1 MVYMSNGV
9 SDYAD
14 IIHVRARTWGE
25 SHQAPTSRPWTLGAG
40 MADDDQSGRFGADGP
55 LTNREYE
62 ELLDSARAN
71 GQIVEVRSQMGR
83 LRMEG
88 GSADARAFNR
98 RLAAQE
104 RAEFKNVYPNGCPHC
119 GKS

>member
-1 MVYMSNGV
+1 
-9 SDYAD
+9 
-14 IIHVRARTWGE
+14 
-25 SHQAPTSRPWTLGAG
+25 
-40 MADDDQSGRFGADGP
+40 MADDDQSGRFGANGP
-55 LTNREYE
+55 LTNSEYE

-83 LRMEG
+83 QRMDG
-88 GSADARAFNR
+88 GDAKARAFNR
-98 RLAAQE
+98 SLAAQE